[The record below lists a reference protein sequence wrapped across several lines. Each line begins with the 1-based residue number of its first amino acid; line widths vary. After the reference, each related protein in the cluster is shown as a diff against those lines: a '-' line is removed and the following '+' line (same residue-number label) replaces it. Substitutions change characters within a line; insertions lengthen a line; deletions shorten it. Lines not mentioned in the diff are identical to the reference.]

1 MVIARMYQVTE
12 VLQEVHQ
19 VLPQVQVR
27 AEEEQQG
34 EINMKGLAK
43 IIGIILGIL
52 GLSAKATKAKKAK
65 VKKIDTKV
73 KTIKKQKA
81 QVQKKKVAV
90 QKKKAAVKK
99 TQKKAPKKKP
109 SVNVLE
115 KQELH

>member
-1 MVIARMYQVTE
+1 MCQVQK

-52 GLSAKATKAKKAK
+52 GLSSKASAVKKAK
-65 VKKIDTKV
+65 IKKIDKQVKKI
-73 KTIKKQKA
+73 
-81 QVQKKKVAV
+81 QKKKVAV

-99 TQKKAPKKKP
+99 AQKKAPVKKP
-109 SVNVLE
+109 SVKRARKARASL
-115 KQELH
+115 KARAKK